1 MNKTYD
7 VIHIQKHVN
16 IKFDIVI
23 PDTID
28 LIKKHEKSIIKIPSH
43 VGIRAN
49 RIYKKYETIL
59 VQDILNLYTPN
70 DNLMIVDY
78 NTDYYFAL
86 MCSVQNF
93 KVIYINQSQ
102 RYNKFL
108 KMSQILNNITF
119 QNLNSRFKINK
130 AIGTPFVPLL
140 IVNDIADIMNS
151 KRILRNHLHNVL
163 IIRDEIEDNL
173 YIYRQLLHKSFKLY
187 KVKKH
192 LEIINNIKIFLDE
205 DNTTSIIAIAPGS
218 KLQQHTLLHFD

>member
-49 RIYKKYETIL
+49 RIYK
-59 VQDILNLYTPN
+59 
-70 DNLMIVDY
+70 
-78 NTDYYFAL
+78 
-86 MCSVQNF
+86 
-93 KVIYINQSQ
+93 

-163 IIRDEIEDNL
+163 IIRDEIDDNL

-192 LEIINNIKIFLDE
+192 LEIINNIQIFLDE